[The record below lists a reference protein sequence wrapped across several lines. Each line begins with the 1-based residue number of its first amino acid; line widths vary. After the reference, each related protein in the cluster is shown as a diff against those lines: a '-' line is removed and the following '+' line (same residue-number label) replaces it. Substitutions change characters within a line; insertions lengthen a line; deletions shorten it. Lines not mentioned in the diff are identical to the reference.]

1 METVLSYNIMTL
13 YEELVVLG
21 FGFGRSRRER
31 VNGKKIGIIDIVV
44 VCCIR
49 RMDGIESRGD
59 G

>member
-1 METVLSYNIMTL
+1 M
-13 YEELVVLG
+13 
-21 FGFGRSRRER
+21 
-31 VNGKKIGIIDIVV
+31 NGKKIGIIDIVV